1 VAAAAAGLLAVRPLA
16 FAGDTH
22 GKGHGHSHGG
32 ADVNSNQENSEG
44 LIDVSD
50 INANVPVNALNCDE
64 VDLGLIPIDVKQIT
78 APITGALALFGS
90 VQTEQTT
97 LTDNSCSTNQTSA
110 AFAGPD
116 TPAELDVLQKPA
128 WSGALLFVVH
138 DPKRR
143 WRAA

>member
-1 VAAAAAGLLAVRPLA
+1 MGTAPVVPNIQQERTVLKKAGIVVATAAVGLLAVSPLA

-44 LIDVSD
+44 LINVSD

-110 AFAGPD
+110 VD
-116 TPAELDVLQKPA
+116 TTSQAN
-128 WSGALLFVVH
+128 S
-138 DPKRR
+138 
-143 WRAA
+143 